1 MPTLTIMA
9 ALTANRNLLFRL
21 TGRLREAG
29 LDGRHQ
35 SRGVVLCRWL
45 VGSGLGWC
53 ILSCSGDTVGPA
65 ALTPSQAFWALRLN
79 QHAVNLALTA
89 AAGQP
94 VNTVQLS
101 ATALNAVG
109 ATLPGVYTVHY
120 SVVDSSVTVSAT
132 GLVTAHYVTTP
143 GQPAPVVA
151 SLSVQRVTLT
161 DTALIQVTQAP
172 PPSPLSTFSI
182 QPAQDDS
189 AKRSVDFNQDGAFAW
204 PVNATDA
211 TGATVCDTTGC
222 PLQVFYSSS
231 NPLVATIDRSTG
243 QVSAIDT
250 GHVVFTATTLA
261 YGQALRDSVV
271 FTIGY
276 KLNYEIDLTLAVI
289 LGVLTLGFGVAPK
302 KLILGIGAVV
312 TFCNKSSQPVDV
324 IFDHPAIV
332 DTASCTLGST
342 GHSAPPT
349 GSGNIAAIYGDT
361 SKYLQISDTS
371 SCRARRFAVPD
382 TYRYHSSLFP
392 SDTNE
397 IIIQQQR

>member
-101 ATALNAVG
+101 ATALNAMGV
-109 ATLPGVYTVHY
+109 TLPGVYTVQY
-120 SVVDSSVTVSAT
+120 SAVDSTVTVSAT
-132 GLVTAHYVTTP
+132 GLVTAHYVTPP
-143 GQPAPVVA
+143 GQPTRVIA
-151 SLSVQRVTLT
+151 SLAVQRVTLK

-172 PPSPLSTFSI
+172 PPSRLATFSL
-182 QPAQDDS
+182 QPGPDDS
-189 AKRSVDFNQDGAFAW
+189 AKRSVDFNNSQPFAW
-204 PVNATDA
+204 PVKATDA
-211 TGATVCDTTGC
+211 TGATICDTTGC

-231 NPLVATIDRSTG
+231 NPLIATIDRSTG

-250 GHVVFTATTLA
+250 GHVVFSATTWA
-261 YGQALRDSVV
+261 YGVALRDSVA
-271 FTIGY
+271 FTVGLELFPNIT
-276 KLNYEIDLTLAVI
+276 ITLAI
-289 LGVLTLGFGVAPK
+289 LLGVLAVAFSGPK
-302 KLILGIGAVV
+302 KLLLGVGAVV
-312 TFCNKSSQPVDV
+312 MFNTCYSQNTKPVDV
-324 IFDHPAIV
+324 IFDHTDHV
-332 DTASCTLGST
+332 DTASCTGT
-342 GHSAPPT
+342 IGTAPPT
-349 GSGNIAAIYGDT
+349 GRGDIT
-361 SKYLQISDTS
+361 RIGGDASNNFQNANNFA
-371 SCRARRFAVPD
+371 CRRFSEPG

-392 SDTNE
+392 SDTYEVLIEANK
-397 IIIQQQR
+397 